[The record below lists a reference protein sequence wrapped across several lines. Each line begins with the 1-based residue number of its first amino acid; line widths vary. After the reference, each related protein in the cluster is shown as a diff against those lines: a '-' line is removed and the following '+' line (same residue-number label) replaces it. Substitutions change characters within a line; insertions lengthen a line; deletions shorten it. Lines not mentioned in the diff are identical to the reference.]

1 VDKTMPRFFVAL
13 FIAVFCAS
21 NPSSAQDPSVNAA
34 PEAITPGEPVPRLIG
49 PVTTVPSGRTA
60 TAEAAT
66 PNQYP
71 LSRLPPDHL
80 TFYGTRR
87 YEPLYELTR
96 KPPPTDPITGWP
108 IEGVGLPYAW
118 VGGPYYPAG
127 YGLYR
132 SNYRPWYVPYGYGYG
147 WGYRYPFAY
156 SPGYR
161 GYGLY
166 RPWYT
171 YSLYRPW
178 YTYPAPYW
186 SPLYNGD
193 YDSGY
198 GAAVFDDEIV
208 ADPPYAGCFFW

>member
-1 VDKTMPRFFVAL
+1 MLFRFCVAL
-13 FIAVFCAS
+13 LIASVWIPNSGA
-21 NPSSAQDPSVNAA
+21 AQDSAVRAS
-34 PEAITPGEPVPRLIG
+34 PEAIAPGEPVPRLIG
-49 PVTTVPSGRTA
+49 PVTPVPNNTVAVETA
-60 TAEAAT
+60 PAT
-66 PNQYP
+66 EFP
-71 LSRLPPDHL
+71 LLRLPTDHV

-108 IEGVGLPYAW
+108 IDGVGLPYAW
-118 VGGPYYPAG
+118 VGGPYYSAG
-127 YGLYR
+127 YGVYR
-132 SNYRPWYVPYGYGYG
+132 SYYRPWYVPYGYGYG
-147 WGYRYPFAY
+147 WGYRYPYAY
-156 SPGYR
+156 WPGYR

-186 SPLYNGD
+186 SPLYNGI

-198 GAAVFDDEIV
+198 GTAVIDDGIV
-208 ADPPYAGCFFW
+208 ADAPYAGCFFW